1 MPVVVKKV
9 FLFEKRKEKKEKK
22 KTQKKKKERRR
33 RKKKRNTR
41 RKKSTWEGMFDKREN
56 MSRATRPFI
65 AGKRNCA
72 TNWRTRVVEEIEN

>member
-33 RKKKRNTR
+33 R
-41 RKKSTWEGMFDKREN
+41 RKKEIPISLLIN
-56 MSRATRPFI
+56 
-65 AGKRNCA
+65 
-72 TNWRTRVVEEIEN
+72 VVYKLRLNFCLWILMEFRKIF